1 MVGGRARERE
11 LLSNSCYGYTIWSK
25 NKSKKFSFA
34 KEAKCF
40 GLLLLLSKPK
50 TTPFPLFFF
59 FQNHRISSPQTNPM
73 GLAFRTSSSSMTHYM
88 STPTPLLFHS
98 CSLPQR
104 FNLQSMAAKRVR
116 SELQVKVNGALST
129 ADSDSLFLDRQ
140 KALEAA
146 MNDINSSF
154 GKGSVTRLGSAGGA
168 LVYVLP
174 YPFCFASFFLSV
186 LGQ

>member
-1 MVGGRARERE
+1 
-11 LLSNSCYGYTIWSK
+11 
-25 NKSKKFSFA
+25 
-34 KEAKCF
+34 
-40 GLLLLLSKPK
+40 
-50 TTPFPLFFF
+50 
-59 FQNHRISSPQTNPM
+59 
-73 GLAFRTSSSSMTHYM
+73 
-88 STPTPLLFHS
+88 
-98 CSLPQR
+98 
-104 FNLQSMAAKRVR
+104 MAAKRVR